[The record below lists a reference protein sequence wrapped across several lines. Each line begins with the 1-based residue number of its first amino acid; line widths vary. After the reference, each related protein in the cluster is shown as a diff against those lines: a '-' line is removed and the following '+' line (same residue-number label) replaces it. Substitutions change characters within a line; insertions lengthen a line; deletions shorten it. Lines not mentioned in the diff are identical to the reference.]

1 LEDKWVAMRSDNYVV
16 AFLLAL
22 SDVNTFLTMR
32 YFVPLKWPQ
41 TNNLLSSVFLARSE
55 GNV

>member
-41 TNNLLSSVFLARSE
+41 TNNLLSSVFLARSD

>member
-1 LEDKWVAMRSDNYVV
+1 MEDKWVAMRWENCVV

-22 SDVNTFLTMR
+22 SEVNTFLTIR

-41 TNNLLSSVFLARSE
+41 TNNLLSSVFLARSD